1 MPRESR
7 NTPIGERLG
16 NLGLGDKLRKVH
28 EQPRAL
34 DSVTEEGIPETVES
48 RPNVLD
54 IPLDE
59 ILVGG
64 VNVREIDDTDPDIAE
79 LADSIQS
86 SGLLQPIRVA
96 AELDGYRLIAGER
109 RYRAV
114 KMLGWPTITAV
125 ITDADEAQR
134 VVEMVVENVQ
144 RKDLEL
150 WEEAEAYKRLL
161 NLGLSLGE
169 VAKRVGKAKST
180 LSVILKL
187 TSRADIRAGLKSR
200 AIPSWSMAKALN
212 PLLDEDANEYE
223 PGVMAEAIEY
233 IRKNSPTVLEMSEWV
248 RDRKARRSQPEEPPK
263 KRQTSS
269 FLTREADHFND
280 VRTRQLPKLSP
291 PERQTLRQLL
301 QEQIQYLD
309 SLDSQDNA

>member
-1 MPRESR
+1 MGLDDKFNKIHGSSR
-7 NTPIGERLG
+7 
-16 NLGLGDKLRKVH
+16 V
-28 EQPRAL
+28 L
-34 DSVTEEGIPETVES
+34 DSVTDGESPATVES

-54 IPLDE
+54 IPLAE

-64 VNVREIDDTDPDIAE
+64 VNVREIDDADPDIAE
-79 LADSIQS
+79 LADSIQA
-86 SGLLQPIRVA
+86 SGLLQPIRVSP
-96 AELDGYRLIAGER
+96 EPEGGYRLIAGER

-114 KMLGWPTITAV
+114 KLLGWDSITAV

-200 AIPSWSMAKALN
+200 AIPSWSMARALN

-233 IRKNSPTVLEMSEWV
+233 IRKNSPTVLAMSEWV
-248 RDRKARRSQPEEPPK
+248 RDRKDQRHQSEEPPK
-263 KRQTSS
+263 KRKASS
-269 FLTREADHFND
+269 FLTREVDHFND

>member
-1 MPRESR
+1 MGLDDKFKQIHGASR
-7 NTPIGERLG
+7 
-16 NLGLGDKLRKVH
+16 V
-28 EQPRAL
+28 L
-34 DSVTEEGIPETVES
+34 DSVTENESPLTVES

-54 IPLDE
+54 IPLAE
-59 ILVGG
+59 IFVGG
-64 VNVREIDDTDPDIAE
+64 VNVREIDDADPDIAE
-79 LADSIQS
+79 LADSIQA

-96 AELDGYRLIAGER
+96 RESEGGYRLIAGER

-114 KMLGWPTITAV
+114 KMLGWDTITAV
-125 ITDADEAQR
+125 ITDADETQR

-169 VAKRVGKAKST
+169 VSKRIGKAKST

-223 PGVMAEAIEY
+223 PGVLAEAVEY
-233 IRKNSPTVLEMSEWV
+233 IGKNSPTVLEMSEWV
-248 RDRKARRSQPEEPPK
+248 RDRKERRSQPEEPPK
-263 KRQTSS
+263 KRTTSS
-269 FLTREADHFND
+269 FLTREVNHFTD
-280 VRTRQLPKLSP
+280 LRTRQLPKLSSV
-291 PERQTLRQLL
+291 ERQALRELL
-301 QEQIQYLD
+301 QEQIQYLETM
-309 SLDSQDNA
+309 DSQDNA

>member
-1 MPRESR
+1 M
-7 NTPIGERLG
+7 
-16 NLGLGDKLRKVH
+16 GDKLKKVH

-34 DSVTEEGIPETVES
+34 DSVTEEDLPETVES

-54 IPLDE
+54 IPLDQ
-59 ILVGG
+59 IFVGG

-79 LADSIQS
+79 LADSIQA

-96 AELDGYRLIAGER
+96 PELDGYRLIAGER

-114 KMLGWPTITAV
+114 KMLGWATITAV
-125 ITDADEAQR
+125 ITDADETQR

-169 VAKRVGKAKST
+169 VSKRIGKPKST

-223 PGVMAEAIEY
+223 PGAMAEAIEY
-233 IRKNSPTVLEMSEWV
+233 IRKHSPTVLQMAEWV
-248 RDRKARRSQPEEPPK
+248 RDRKERGLHQEELKRR
-263 KRQTSS
+263 TTTS
-269 FLTREADHFND
+269 FLKREVDHFTD
-280 VRTRQLPKLSP
+280 LRTRQLPKLSHV
-291 PERQTLRQLL
+291 ERQALRELL
-301 QEQIQYLD
+301 QDQIRYIDAMD
-309 SLDSQDNA
+309 STNGESSPPTPSVSSEEEPNG